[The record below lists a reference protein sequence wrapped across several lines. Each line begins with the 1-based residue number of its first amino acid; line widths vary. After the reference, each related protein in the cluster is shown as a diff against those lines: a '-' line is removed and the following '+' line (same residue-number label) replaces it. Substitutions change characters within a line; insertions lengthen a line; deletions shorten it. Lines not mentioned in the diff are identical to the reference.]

1 MRRAMLGAL
10 ALLFTV
16 GCRTP
21 STPVQLQGDPLSIRW
36 VAGEWAGSYWG
47 AGRGG
52 SLTFTL
58 RSGTDSLYGDV
69 TMVDRAGQS
78 MRAADPLDVHSV
90 HVRSPQQLRIDFVA
104 IHADSIRG
112 MLEPYVSPEC
122 DCTVGTTFVGAVRGN
137 TIKGTFETRSGGRP
151 LAQGQWEMTRVGDAP
166 R

>member
-1 MRRAMLGAL
+1 MRAAMLGAL
-10 ALLFTV
+10 ALLAV
-16 GCRTP
+16 GCRTQQA
-21 STPVQLQGDPLSIRW
+21 PVQLQGDPLSIRW
-36 VAGEWAGSYWG
+36 LAGHWAGSYWG
-47 AGRGG
+47 PGRGG

-69 TMVDRAGQS
+69 TMVDRAGHS
-78 MRAADPLDVHSV
+78 MRAADAMDLHSV

-122 DCTVGTTFVGAVRGN
+122 DCIVRTTFVGQVRGN
-137 TIKGTFETRSGGRP
+137 EIKGTFDTHGAGRP
-151 LAQGQWEMTRVGDAP
+151 LAEGQWEMKRVADAS